1 MNHKYVE
8 GTVVALIVVYVL
20 IVMVNIVLDDSS
32 FNESEAISTTLDALR
47 YVELGILGVFMLEI
61 VFKVWGSGIKV
72 SNLMFILLMFSG
84 LF

>member
-32 FNESEAISTTLDALR
+32 FNTQDEIKTTLDVLR

-61 VFKVWGSGIKV
+61 IFKVWGSGIKV
-72 SNLMFILLMFSG
+72 
-84 LF
+84 